1 MGETADE
8 ASEDEEEEEDDGPLL
23 VIEYLHLEG
32 LHIED

>member
-8 ASEDEEEEEDDGPLL
+8 ASEDEEEEEDDGPLS